1 VASVGGRE
9 GDWALLEAMA
19 DIALQAGICILKHY
33 EKPDTAQ
40 KDDGSPVTQADVEA
54 EALIEKAL
62 AALLPGVPIAAEEA
76 CSAGRLPQVD
86 GAFLLVDP
94 LDGTKDFIA
103 RNGQFTVNI
112 ALVEAREPVL
122 GVIFAPALGKIWLG
136 ANKAVA
142 ADVLAGAKLTQA
154 RHRRDIKARQ
164 QPGEGL
170 VAMASRSHMTA
181 ETERLLSA
189 LPIAERRP
197 VGSSIKF
204 CQIAEGLA
212 DVYVRAGRTMEWDTA
227 AGHAILR
234 AAGGDVRQPD
244 GAPFLYGKRDAKFA
258 NGDFI
263 AAGDTSLWD

>member
-1 VASVGGRE
+1 
-9 GDWALLEAMA
+9 
-19 DIALQAGICILKHY
+19 
-33 EKPDTAQ
+33 
-40 KDDGSPVTQADVEA
+40 
-54 EALIEKAL
+54 
-62 AALLPGVPIAAEEA
+62 
-76 CSAGRLPQVD
+76 
-86 GAFLLVDP
+86 
-94 LDGTKDFIA
+94 
-103 RNGQFTVNI
+103 
-112 ALVEAREPVL
+112 
-122 GVIFAPALGKIWLG
+122 
-136 ANKAVA
+136 
-142 ADVLAGAKLTQA
+142 
-154 RHRRDIKARQ
+154 
-164 QPGEGL
+164 
-170 VAMASRSHMTA
+170 MTA